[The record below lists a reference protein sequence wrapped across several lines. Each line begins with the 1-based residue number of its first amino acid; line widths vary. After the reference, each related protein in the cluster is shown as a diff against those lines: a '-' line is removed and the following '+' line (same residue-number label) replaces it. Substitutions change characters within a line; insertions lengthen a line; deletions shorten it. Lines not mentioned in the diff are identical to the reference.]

1 MHFVEHWNKNIN
13 FNENEAES
21 KMENP
26 TCSFG
31 KANLA
36 LQFIQELQV
45 KSETVMIWSPR
56 KKKEGIFCTAYF
68 VRRKIFLTFVFYLNL
83 SFRIYIHLT
92 YQKTLCHTLFC
103 LFLSASLICKFN
115 MFWINFD
122 QNVSSIQFQ
131 YYELQVLDNAFEIFP
146 LISSRVP

>member
-36 LQFIQELQV
+36 LQFI
-45 KSETVMIWSPR
+45 
-56 KKKEGIFCTAYF
+56 
-68 VRRKIFLTFVFYLNL
+68 
-83 SFRIYIHLT
+83 
-92 YQKTLCHTLFC
+92 
-103 LFLSASLICKFN
+103 
-115 MFWINFD
+115 
-122 QNVSSIQFQ
+122 
-131 YYELQVLDNAFEIFP
+131 
-146 LISSRVP
+146 